1 MLDFRPV
8 GYVVGILV
16 LGLGVS
22 MLFPMAWDWYQ
33 GNDNWFVFLESALLT
48 CTIGG
53 LTALASV
60 NGVADRLSIQQ
71 TFILTTLVWV
81 TPPFLGRYLFT

>member
-22 MLFPMAWDWYQ
+22 MLFPMAWDCYQ
-33 GNDNWFVFLESALLT
+33 GNGNWFVFLESALLT

-60 NGVADRLSIQQ
+60 NGVAERLSIQQ

-81 TPPFLGRYLFT
+81 LSLIHI

>member
-8 GYVVGILV
+8 SYVVGILV
-16 LGLGVS
+16 FGLGIS
-22 MLFPMAWDWYQ
+22 MLFPMAWDRYQ
-33 GNDNWFVFLESALLT
+33 GNDHWFIFLESALLT

-60 NGVADRLSIQQ
+60 NGIARG
-71 TFILTTLVWV
+71 LV
-81 TPPFLGRYLFT
+81 FNKLLF